1 MFACRHRQRFG
12 PVGGDHD
19 FISALAQPPEQNVAA
34 DLVVFHQED
43 LGHGIMSREHS
54 NGREKRSM
62 SHSPPAAPRIDLAA
76 LRHQLLTPLNHIVG
90 YSEMLLEDGEAQGFD
105 SAQQNLV
112 RIRETARDMVRTVQ
126 SSLVPHPGKRG
137 EKIVAEL
144 RYQLAA
150 PLHAIL
156 QALGAVTGENRKGVN
171 LADVLKIGRAAAE
184 LLSFAAGAAPAHPGA
199 PPRRHAAPQT
209 GKKWRTGRI
218 LVVDDNRRNRE
229 LLARQLRR
237 IGHQVTEASSGSE
250 ALQMLVQSTQ
260 DLVLLDMLMPKLD
273 GFQVLE
279 RIKNDPQCA
288 GTPVIVLSALNEVPG
303 VIRCLEI
310 GAEDYLFK
318 PVDPALLAARIQT
331 SLERKALREAGQG
344 RAAELEQIR
353 ARLQAAEN
361 RLALVLRA
369 TRGTLWEW
377 DPKTNRVISAAREE
391 PLIARWPAC
400 TRTIASESA
409 RRRNGPWRRAPPF
422 IANFARC
429 GAAGFGGCGVTGSR
443 NTAA

>member
-1 MFACRHRQRFG
+1 
-12 PVGGDHD
+12 
-19 FISALAQPPEQNVAA
+19 
-34 DLVVFHQED
+34 
-43 LGHGIMSREHS
+43 
-54 NGREKRSM
+54 M

-171 LADVLKIGRAAAE
+171 LADVLKIGRAEAE

-391 PLIARWPAC
+391 PLDRALARVHPDDRERVRAAAERAMEKGAAFHCEFRALRRGGVRWMRCDGFAEHG
-400 TRTIASESA
+400 RMIGVTIESA
-409 RRRNGPWRRAPPF
+409 PPAKDRPPLCRSPKRKRAPP
-422 IANFARC
+422 
-429 GAAGFGGCGVTGSR
+429 AG
-443 NTAA
+443 TAARSLPARL